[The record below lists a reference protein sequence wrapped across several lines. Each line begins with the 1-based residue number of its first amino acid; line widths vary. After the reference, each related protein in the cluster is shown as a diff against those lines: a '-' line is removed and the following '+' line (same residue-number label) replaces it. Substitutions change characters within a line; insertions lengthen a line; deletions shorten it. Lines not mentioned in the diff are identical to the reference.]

1 MPRSTTKTSPSE
13 VEKRD
18 ASPKRKIPLNV
29 VSLGFDHFLK
39 KYNSLNPEILIAK
52 LADSTLEQAEAL
64 KCKWRSDLWNFF
76 IKQNASDLLRDFLR
90 GRCMTCEWPIME
102 GDIDCKSFVD
112 SEVIPISGT
121 ALGDSENRE
130 YFWNLNCGTKC
141 LAENRFYDGH
151 YISTKPDALVNYY
164 STLCSSD
171 IFTGESVTVE
181 TQNINV
187 YHIQKDLNLNLK
199 LTDGYEGGLTFVSA
213 FNRRFLASQD
223 LAGDYGPV
231 VAVDFDYDNAGGLYF
246 SRRHGF
252 SPMTDTTPT
261 VPPFDCVGSISL
273 AELAWLSAFGA
284 PVELDED
291 DLDEDVWVDPFYD
304 EEESSDDE
312 EESSDDEDESVKN
325 DSTVTKSR

>member
-18 ASPKRKIPLNV
+18 ASPNRKIPLNV
-29 VSLGFDHFLK
+29 ISLRFDHFLK
-39 KYNSLNPEILIAK
+39 KYNSINPEILIEK
-52 LADSTLEQAEAL
+52 LTDSTPEQAEAL
-64 KCKWRSDLWNFF
+64 KRKWRSDLWNFF
-76 IKQNASDLLRDFLR
+76 AKHKSTELLKDFLR
-90 GRCMTCEWPIME
+90 GHCVTCEWPIME

-112 SEVIPISGT
+112 SEVISISGT
-121 ALGDSENRE
+121 ALGDSKNRE
-130 YFWNLNCGTKC
+130 YFWNLSCGTKC
-141 LAENRFYDGH
+141 LAEDRSYDGH
-151 YISTKPDALVNYY
+151 YMSTKPDAPANYY

-181 TQNINV
+181 TQNNNV
-187 YHIQKDLNLNLK
+187 YRMQKELNLNLK
-199 LTDGYEGGLTFVSA
+199 LTDGCEGGLTFVSA
-213 FNRRFLASQD
+213 FDRRFLASQD
-223 LAGDYGPV
+223 RAGDYGPV

-246 SRRHGF
+246 SRRHKF
-252 SPMTDTTPT
+252 SPMTDTAVT
-261 VPPFDCVGSISL
+261 VPPFDLVGSISL
-273 AELAWLSAFGA
+273 AELVWLSAFGA

-325 DSTVTKSR
+325 DSAVTKSR